1 MRKSISIL
9 FLLIGIIYSYGQV
22 VVYTDCNYSGNAQS
36 LQAKSYVN
44 ASQIGL
50 PDNSISSIK
59 IPEGYQAI
67 IYTESNMKGREVTL
81 TSNQQCLPAVLK
93 KQISSIV
100 ISKTSTI
107 IGNGGKILI
116 YRYCRYNGTVKHF
129 EPGNYGDLRAELG
142 NTLPQSFQIP
152 KGLKVELYSQRNFKG
167 RRVGTLSSNQICVS
181 KTMQQQSRSM
191 KIVKIN
197 TSVTPQPR

>member
-59 IPEGYQAI
+59 IPEGYQAT

-100 ISKTSTI
+100 ISRT
-107 IGNGGKILI
+107 
-116 YRYCRYNGTVKHF
+116 
-129 EPGNYGDLRAELG
+129 
-142 NTLPQSFQIP
+142 
-152 KGLKVELYSQRNFKG
+152 
-167 RRVGTLSSNQICVS
+167 
-181 KTMQQQSRSM
+181 
-191 KIVKIN
+191 
-197 TSVTPQPR
+197 